1 MKKLI
6 IGIMLLLLIFLA
18 GCAATTQQ
26 GVIQHEEAAYLKLT
40 GNLENAYL
48 AIDDNPP
55 VLIEEPLE
63 DFVYQ
68 LTPGTHIITVTRDG
82 KLLMKR
88 ELYFDDQI
96 TREVE
101 VK

>member
-6 IGIMLLLLIFLA
+6 LGIVIVLLMFLA
-18 GCAATTQQ
+18 GCAANQQ
-26 GVIQHEEAAYLKLT
+26 GVVQHEEAAYLKLT

-48 AIDDNPP
+48 AIDDNAPI
-55 VLIEEPLE
+55 LIEEP
-63 DFVYQ
+63 DTNFVYQ
-68 LTPGTHIITVTRDG
+68 LTPGTHIITVTRNG
-82 KLLMKR
+82 KLVLKR

>member
-6 IGIMLLLLIFLA
+6 LGIVIVLLMFLA
-18 GCAATTQQ
+18 GCAANQQ
-26 GVIQHEEAAYLKLT
+26 GVVQYEEAAYLKLT

-55 VLIEEPLE
+55 VLIEEPQ
-63 DFVYQ
+63 DNFVYQ

-82 KLLMKR
+82 KLLVKR